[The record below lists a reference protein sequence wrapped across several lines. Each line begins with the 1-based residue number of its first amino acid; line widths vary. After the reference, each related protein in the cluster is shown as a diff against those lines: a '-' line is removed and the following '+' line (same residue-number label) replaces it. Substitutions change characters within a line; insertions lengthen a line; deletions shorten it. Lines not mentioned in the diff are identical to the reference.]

1 MFKSLLK
8 HVGSIKQFLCEANGD
23 YSMIR
28 FSVLVANAMLMYATG
43 VWGTVALQTG
53 TVPEFPYNIAI
64 IAIATNTTKSIQ
76 KFTET
81 KPITVNDPLQ

>member
-1 MFKSLLK
+1 
-8 HVGSIKQFLCEANGD
+8 
-23 YSMIR
+23 
-28 FSVLVANAMLMYATG
+28 MLMYATG